1 MTNKWQRPWQK
12 LMADFLIRISSILE
26 PSRFLY
32 CLFIVIGVGGL
43 GAWLQVG
50 DVGLFHYNLA
60 TYALAISAAGAVE
73 LVLPVK
79 TDTSMRMLGLSL
91 GIIAVAASLF
101 SLRSEWTYLA
111 WLAAICAWLLW
122 ILSNS
127 TNENIAE
134 QSPPTTATGGPTD
147 NLAGNL
153 DEFATE

>member
-1 MTNKWQRPWQK
+1 M
-12 LMADFLIRISSILE
+12 
-26 PSRFLY
+26 
-32 CLFIVIGVGGL
+32 
-43 GAWLQVG
+43 G

-60 TYALAISAAGAVE
+60 TYAIAISAAEAVQ

-79 TDTSMRMLGLSL
+79 TDTSMRMLGVSL
-91 GIIAVAASLF
+91 GTTAVAASLF
-101 SLRSEWTYLA
+101 SLRSEWVYLA

-134 QSPPTTATGGPTD
+134 QPRPITATGGPTD

-153 DEFATE
+153 DEFFTE